1 MLIRITR
8 RIHREEHGS
17 IVVAMLVLMVLTLLV
32 TAVLARSI
40 GNQHSV
46 SRDQQYDA
54 ALATADGGMSD
65 AYFRIVNG
73 ASTTFAGTS
82 TLGGGTYTYTATK
95 VSDSQ
100 WTVTSHGT
108 VNGVQHSIQAKVEA
122 GVLYP
127 FALFTNQSIDINGLG
142 SGCCTSYN
150 SSTGATNTGHAWLGS
165 NGNISCHGTNGDA
178 QVIYSPSGSQSGCTN
193 PISEP
198 GPFVIADPVLPASTQ
213 PCPDERHLPGRDQR
227 SGWPD
232 VQLQQRRYRVLESA
246 TTIVNGPV
254 IIYVSGTGS
263 VDLGSASINQTG
275 SAANFRILV
284 NGPLSV
290 DLGTGSHGGAMRGV
304 LFAPQSDLTSNGC
317 KFVPDGSVVVNSYRC
332 NGGPHMDVSVRRDAP
347 RRDRRLEHR

>member
-1 MLIRITR
+1 M
-8 RIHREEHGS
+8 
-17 IVVAMLVLMVLTLLV
+17 VAMLVLMVLTLLV
-32 TAVLARSI
+32 TALLARSV

-100 WTVTSHGT
+100 WTVTSRGT
-108 VNGVQHSIQAKVEA
+108 VNGVEHSIQAKVEA

-150 SSTGATNTGHAWLGS
+150 SGTGATNTGHAWLGS

-193 PISEP
+193 PIFRARAVRDSP
-198 GPFVIADPVLPASTQ
+198 IQ
-213 PCPDERHLPGRDQR
+213 YCPQ
-227 SGWPD
+227 
-232 VQLQQRRYRVLESA
+232 
-246 TTIVNGPV
+246 
-254 IIYVSGTGS
+254 
-263 VDLGSASINQTG
+263 
-275 SAANFRILV
+275 
-284 NGPLSV
+284 
-290 DLGTGSHGGAMRGV
+290 
-304 LFAPQSDLTSNGC
+304 APS
-317 KFVPDGSVVVNSYRC
+317 P
-332 NGGPHMDVSVRRDAP
+332 VRRTAP
-347 RRDRRLEHR
+347 SRSAINGQGGLTFDCSNVGIEFSSSQPRS